1 MEDCI
6 DNYYTHKKK
15 FKSYEKN
22 FVFFAPIALILLA
35 VMQQQTPNSNAH
47 AMQSPAGGGALT

>member
-6 DNYYTHKKK
+6 DNFYRHTQNLKVMK
-15 FKSYEKN
+15 KN

-47 AMQSPAGGGALT
+47 AMQSPAGGGR